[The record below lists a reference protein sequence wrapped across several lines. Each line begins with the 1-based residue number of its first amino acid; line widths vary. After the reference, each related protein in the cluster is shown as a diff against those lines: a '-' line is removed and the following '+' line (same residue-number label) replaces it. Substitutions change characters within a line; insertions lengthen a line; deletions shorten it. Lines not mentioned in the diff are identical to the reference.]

1 MRKIIH
7 EAAVLFAYQL
17 AESVMP
23 GFFDPD
29 LTEDADNGFI
39 LELTNGR
46 IEITRVKTDALV

>member
-1 MRKIIH
+1 VRKIIH

-23 GFFDPD
+23 VFLDLD
-29 LTEDADNGFI
+29 LTEDADNGFN

-46 IEITRVKTDALV
+46 MEITRIKTDALV